1 MIEFINVNKK
11 FGDKMVLEDL
21 NIQIK
26 EGSVV
31 GLVGPN
37 GSGKSTILRLLS
49 GVLETDA
56 GVIRIDGQDV
66 YDNSQIKSD
75 VFFLADDPY
84 FFSQSSILDVKNFY
98 QIFYKNFDEKI
109 FQKLLHEFKL
119 DPKAKINSF
128 SKGMKRQVSVIL
140 AFACQAKILL
150 LDEAFDGL
158 DPLMRFKLRQY
169 ISDKTYQEEGIVIIS
184 SHNLRE
190 LEDICDSVA
199 IIDNRSV
206 KMNHSTQEY
215 QDLYH
220 RFQVAFE
227 SPFDSEQFKILN
239 PIHMSGKSQVFTV
252 ILKGSQEELKKEL
265 QEFSPIILER
275 SGVSL
280 EEIYV
285 YELEDK
291 S

>member
-11 FGDKMVLEDL
+11 FDDKLVLEDL
-21 NIQIK
+21 NLTIN
-26 EGSVV
+26 EGSIV

-37 GSGKSTILRLLS
+37 GSGKSTLLRLLS

-56 GVIRIDGQDV
+56 GVVRIDEQNV
-66 YDNSQIKSD
+66 YDNNKVKSE

-84 FFSQSSILDVKNFY
+84 FFAQSTIIDIKQFY
-98 QIFYKNFDEKI
+98 KIFYKNFSEEI
-109 FQKLLHEFKL
+109 FNDLLKEFKL
-119 DPKAKINSF
+119 DQNAKINSF

-140 AFACQAKILL
+140 AFSCQAKILL

-158 DPLMRFKLRQY
+158 DPLMRFKLRQH
-169 ISDKTYQEEGIVIIS
+169 ITDKTYQKDGIVVIS

-199 IIDNRSV
+199 IIDNHSV
-206 KMNHSTQEY
+206 KINYSTQEY
-215 QDLYH
+215 QEIYH
-220 RFQVAFE
+220 RFQIAFNK
-227 SPFDSEQFKILN
+227 PFEPKEFDILK
-239 PIHMSGKSQVFTV
+239 PIHVSGKSQVFTV
-252 ILKGSQEELKKEL
+252 ILKGKQDELEKSL
-265 QEFSPIILER
+265 SAFSPIILER

-291 S
+291 

>member
-11 FGDKMVLEDL
+11 FDSKLVLEDL
-21 NIQIK
+21 NLTIE
-26 EGSVV
+26 EGSIV

-56 GVIRIDGQDV
+56 GVVRIDEQNV
-66 YDNSQIKSD
+66 YDNNAIKSE

-84 FFSQSSILDVKNFY
+84 FFSQSTILDIRNFY
-98 QIFYKNFDEKI
+98 KIFYKNFSEKI
-109 FQKLLHEFKL
+109 FTDLLQEFKL
-119 DPKAKINSF
+119 DPKARINSF

-140 AFACQAKILL
+140 AFSCQAKILL

-158 DPLMRFKLRQY
+158 DPLMRFKLRQH
-169 ISDKTYQEEGIVIIS
+169 ITDKTYKKDGIVVIS

-190 LEDICDSVA
+190 LEDICDSIA
-199 IIDNRSV
+199 IIDDHSV
-206 KMNHSTQEY
+206 KMNFSTQEY

-220 RFQVAFE
+220 RFQIAFKN
-227 SPFDSEQFKILN
+227 SFDSKNFDALN
-239 PIHMSGKSQVFTV
+239 PVHVSGKSQVFSV
-252 ILKGSQEELKKEL
+252 ILKGKKDILENQL
-265 QEFSPIILER
+265 RSFNPIIIER
-275 SGVSL
+275 TGVSL

-285 YELEDK
+285 YELEEK
-291 S
+291 L

>member
-11 FGDKMVLEDL
+11 FDDKLVLEDL
-21 NIQIK
+21 NLTIN
-26 EGSVV
+26 EGSIV

-37 GSGKSTILRLLS
+37 GSGKSTLLRLLS

-56 GVIRIDGQDV
+56 GVVRIDEQNV
-66 YDNSQIKSD
+66 YDNNKVKSE

-84 FFSQSSILDVKNFY
+84 FFAQSTIIDIKQFY
-98 QIFYKNFDEKI
+98 KIFYKNFSEDI
-109 FQKLLHEFKL
+109 FNDLLREFKL
-119 DPKAKINSF
+119 DPNAKINSF

-140 AFACQAKILL
+140 AFSCQAKILL

-158 DPLMRFKLRQY
+158 DPLMRFKLRQH
-169 ISDKTYQEEGIVIIS
+169 ITDKTYQKDGIVVIS

-199 IIDNRSV
+199 IIDNHSV
-206 KMNHSTQEY
+206 KINYSTQEY
-215 QDLYH
+215 QEIYH
-220 RFQVAFE
+220 RFQVAFSE
-227 SPFDSEQFKILN
+227 PFDAKKFDVLN
-239 PIHMSGKSQVFTV
+239 PIHVSGKSQVFTV
-252 ILKGSQEELKKEL
+252 ILKGKQEELEESL
-265 QEFSPIILER
+265 RAFSPIILER

-291 S
+291 

>member
-11 FGDKMVLEDL
+11 FDDKLVLEDL
-21 NIQIK
+21 NLTIN
-26 EGSVV
+26 EGSIV

-37 GSGKSTILRLLS
+37 GSGKSTLLRLLS

-56 GVIRIDGQDV
+56 GVVRIDEQNV
-66 YDNSQIKSD
+66 YDNNKVKSE

-84 FFSQSSILDVKNFY
+84 FFAQSTIIDIKQFY
-98 QIFYKNFDEKI
+98 KIFYKNFSEEI
-109 FQKLLHEFKL
+109 FNDLLREFKL
-119 DPKAKINSF
+119 DPNAKINSF

-140 AFACQAKILL
+140 AFSCQAKILL

-158 DPLMRFKLRQY
+158 DPLMRFKLRQH
-169 ISDKTYQEEGIVIIS
+169 ITDKTYQKDGIVVIS

-199 IIDNRSV
+199 IIDNHSV
-206 KMNHSTQEY
+206 KINYSTQEY
-215 QDLYH
+215 QEIYH
-220 RFQVAFE
+220 RFQVAFSE
-227 SPFDSEQFKILN
+227 PFDAKKFDVLN
-239 PIHMSGKSQVFTV
+239 PIHVSGKSQVFTV
-252 ILKGSQEELKKEL
+252 ILKGKQEELEESL
-265 QEFSPIILER
+265 RAFSPIILER

-291 S
+291 

>member
-11 FGDKMVLEDL
+11 FDDKLVLEDL
-21 NIQIK
+21 NLTIN
-26 EGSVV
+26 EGSIV

-37 GSGKSTILRLLS
+37 GSGKSTLLRLLS

-56 GVIRIDGQDV
+56 GVVRIDEQNV
-66 YDNSQIKSD
+66 YDNNKVKSE

-84 FFSQSSILDVKNFY
+84 FFAQSTIIDIKQFY
-98 QIFYKNFDEKI
+98 KIFYKNFSEDI
-109 FQKLLHEFKL
+109 FNDLLKEFKL
-119 DPKAKINSF
+119 DPNAKINSF

-140 AFACQAKILL
+140 AFSCQAKILL

-158 DPLMRFKLRQY
+158 DPLMRFKLRQH
-169 ISDKTYQEEGIVIIS
+169 ITDKTYQKDGIVVIS

-199 IIDNRSV
+199 IIDNHSV
-206 KMNHSTQEY
+206 KINYSTQEY
-215 QDLYH
+215 QEIYH
-220 RFQVAFE
+220 RFQIAFSE
-227 SPFDSEQFKILN
+227 PFNAKNFDILN
-239 PIHMSGKSQVFTV
+239 PIHVSGKSQVFTV
-252 ILKGSQEELKKEL
+252 ILKGKQEELEKNL
-265 QEFSPIILER
+265 RAFSPIILER

-291 S
+291 

>member
-21 NIQIK
+21 NLKIR

-66 YDNSQIKSD
+66 YDNNQIKGE

-84 FFSQSSILDVKNFY
+84 FFSQSTIMDVKNFY
-98 QIFYKNFDEKI
+98 QMFYKNFDEKI
-109 FQKLLHEFKL
+109 FQELLQEFKL
-119 DPKAKINSF
+119 DPTAKINSF

-199 IIDNRSV
+199 IIDNRNV
-206 KMNHSTQEY
+206 KMNHSAEEY

-220 RFQVAFE
+220 RFQVAFQE
-227 SPFDSEQFKILN
+227 PFNSENFNILN
-239 PIHMSGKSQVFTV
+239 PIHVSGKSQVFTV
-252 ILKGSQEELKKEL
+252 ILKGNQEELKVEL
-265 QEFSPIILER
+265 QKFSPIILER

>member
-11 FGDKMVLEDL
+11 FDNKLVLEDL
-21 NIQIK
+21 NLTIEK
-26 EGSVV
+26 GSIV

-56 GVIRIDGQDV
+56 GVIRIDEQNV
-66 YDNSQIKSD
+66 YDNNIIKSE

-84 FFSQSSILDVKNFY
+84 FFSQSTIIDIKNFY
-98 QIFYKNFDEKI
+98 KIFYKKFSEEI
-109 FQKLLHEFKL
+109 FKDLLKEFKL
-119 DPKAKINSF
+119 DPRAKINSF

-140 AFACQAKILL
+140 AFSCQADILL

-158 DPLMRFKLRQY
+158 DPLMRFKLRQH
-169 ISDKTYQEEGIVIIS
+169 ITDKTYQKDGIVVIS

-190 LEDICDSVA
+190 LEDICDTIA
-199 IIDNRSV
+199 IIDNHSV
-206 KMNHSTQEY
+206 KMNFSTQEY
-215 QDLYH
+215 QELYH
-220 RFQVAFE
+220 RFQIAFKD
-227 SPFDSEQFKILN
+227 PFDSKNFDSMN
-239 PIHMSGKSQVFTV
+239 PIHVSGKSQVFTV
-252 ILKGSQEELKKEL
+252 ILKGKRDKL
-265 QEFSPIILER
+265 QEQLRAFNPIILER

-285 YELEDK
+285 YELEEK
-291 S
+291 

>member
-11 FGDKMVLEDL
+11 FDTKLVLKDL
-21 NIQIK
+21 NLEIQ
-26 EGSVV
+26 EGSIV

-49 GVLETDA
+49 GVLESDT
-56 GVIRIDGQDV
+56 GVIRVDGKNI
-66 YDNSQIKSD
+66 YDNEEIKKD

-84 FFSQSSILDVKNFY
+84 FFSQSSIIDMKNFY
-98 QIFYKNFDEKI
+98 KIFYKRFDETI
-109 FQKLLHEFKL
+109 FNELIKEFKL
-119 DPKAKINSF
+119 DPNAKINSF

-140 AFACQAKILL
+140 AFSCQAKVLL

-158 DPLMRFKLRQY
+158 DPLMRFKLRQH
-169 ISDKTYQEEGIVIIS
+169 ITDKTYQKDGIVIIS

-199 IIDNRSV
+199 IIDNHTIR
-206 KMNHSTQEY
+206 MNHSTQEY
-215 QDLYH
+215 ADLYH
-220 RFQVAFE
+220 RFQIAFDR
-227 SPFDSEQFKILN
+227 PFDLKEFDSLN
-239 PIHMSGKSQVFTV
+239 PIHVSGKSQVFTI
-252 ILKGSQEELKKEL
+252 ILKGDKQELEKQLES
-265 QEFSPIILER
+265 FAPIILER
-275 SGVSL
+275 SAVSL